1 MRKLMNKK
9 LNKKGF
15 TLMEMLIVVA
25 IIAILIAI
33 AIPTF
38 TGALDKTKASA
49 DAANIRAGYAT
60 LQANAM
66 LDPTTYTNGS
76 YILQKD
82 GTVSKTA
89 ADDYTCQADSTKLGT
104 TVNIGGVDAVAWSEG
119 KTVTYTLANGVVT
132 KIEATPAAPVGP

>member
-25 IIAILIAI
+25 IIAILVAI

-38 TGALDKTKASA
+38 TGALDRAKASA

-66 LDPTTYTNGS
+66 LEPKTYADGS

-82 GTVSKTA
+82 GTVSKTTA
-89 ADDYTCQADSTKLGT
+89 NDYTCQADSTKLGT
-104 TVNIGGVDAVAWSEG
+104 TVNIGGVGTVAWTEG
-119 KTVTYTLANGVVT
+119 KTVTYTLDDGVVT
-132 KIEATPAAPVGP
+132 AIAATA

>member
-25 IIAILIAI
+25 IIAILVAI

-38 TGALDKTKASA
+38 SKSLNAARASA

-60 LQANAM
+60 LLTDLM
-66 LDPTTYTNGS
+66 LEDTTIKAPTTGTADY
-76 YILQKD
+76 YLMKD
-82 GTVSKTA
+82 GSVAAAKTDA
-89 ADDYTCQADSTKLGT
+89 YTCQTDSTNLKEKKS
-104 TVNIGGVDAVAWSEG
+104 IGGITASWNKDQVIKYTVDTNG
-119 KTVTYTLANGVVT
+119 KITAIAG
-132 KIEATPAAPVGP
+132 E

>member
-25 IIAILIAI
+25 IIAILVAI

-38 TGALDKTKASA
+38 TGALDRAKASA

-66 LDPTTYTNGS
+66 LDPTTYTDGS

-82 GTVSKTA
+82 GTVSKTTA
-89 ADDYTCQADSTKLGT
+89 NDYTCQADSTKLGT
-104 TVNIGGVDAVAWSEG
+104 TVNIGGVATVAWT
-119 KTVTYTLANGVVT
+119 KDTTVTYTLTDGVVT
-132 KIEATPAAPVGP
+132 AIAATT

>member
-38 TGALDKTKASA
+38 TSALNKAHDAA
-49 DAANIRAGYAT
+49 DAANLRAYYAEVQMKY
-60 LQANAM
+60 L
-66 LDPTTYTNGS
+66 LDKTP
-76 YILQKD
+76 LP
-82 GTVSKTA
+82 TA
-89 ADDYTCQADSTKLGT
+89 ATGET
-104 TVNIGGVDAVAWSEG
+104 TVTIDGA
-119 KTVTYTLANGVVT
+119 TYTLYSTYDIVAVP
-132 KIEATPAAPVGP
+132 ATGTQTSVQFTLHGKTGNITIPGKSLDS